1 MKRDY
6 RDEIR
11 KAEMHTIWVGV
22 IWFGGILFLCELL
35 AEIQRMLR

>member
-1 MKRDY
+1 MKRED
-6 RDEIR
+6 REAIH
-11 KAEMHTIWVGV
+11 KVEMHTIWVGV